1 MDTNES
7 KIYIALLSGAVTYLI
22 LVIFFVIKIIRF
34 HRHKIAFEDKKLKA
48 QFNYLDSIRERI
60 GIDLHDDLG
69 PSLSLLKMKLGQLKT
84 GDTKAKEI
92 VDFCKNHLDK
102 VLLQV
107 KEISVSMI
115 PRTLQ
120 RQGVNHALK
129 ELVNSMSDS
138 TGITVKFKYNA
149 GVINNEKGIQI
160 YRMTQEILNNI
171 VKHSG
176 ADQVEIHL
184 RQTDQVVTLSIHD
197 DRRGCDSQVIASGM
211 GMNSMRERAESVGA
225 SLRITSLP
233 GRGTQIVLERAQS
246 PHPYIVFRLAAV
258 VTFC

>member
-120 RQGVNHALK
+120 RQGVDHALK

-171 VKHSG
+171 VKHSKATLVEFSLVRNG
-176 ADQVEIHL
+176 NIIQVHIKDNGIGFNKKEI
-184 RQTDQVVTLSIHD
+184 VNN
-197 DRRGCDSQVIASGM
+197 RRGLGLDNITF
-211 GMNSMRERAESVGA
+211 RATLLKGSIY
-225 SLRITSLP
+225 LNTNP
-233 GRGTQIVLERAQS
+233 GKGVDYLIQIPSNE
-246 PHPYIVFRLAAV
+246 
-258 VTFC
+258 